1 MSTDCNATQLNFEG
15 FEGRRGVGG
24 AVTSNVGATL
34 LREANLAIGLTAKVA
49 RRFRDERAGE
59 LVVHRI
65 ETLVAQRVHAIARVG
80 QKARALTTKR
90 SPFRPPAPARASCA
104 HWDQAIAS

>member
-1 MSTDCNATQLNFEG
+1 
-15 FEGRRGVGG
+15 
-24 AVTSNVGATL
+24 
-34 LREANLAIGLTAKVA
+34 VA

-80 QKARALTTKR
+80 QKLE
-90 SPFRPPAPARASCA
+90 P
-104 HWDQAIAS
+104 